1 MPTVRQI
8 AHEGKSRPG
17 TSVHRTTTYRSSM
30 VGQLSRLDAHP
41 RSILT
46 AAAIGG
52 LMLFAI
58 GPVDAATV
66 DVQAVNYEFLPASR
80 TVTVDDTVRWTFTG
94 EIHTVT
100 SGVPGV
106 PVANGFNSGQ
116 RDGGSFEV
124 KFERPGT
131 FPYFCEI
138 HSEQMFGTITV
149 KAATATPRPT
159 PRPTPTQEPT
169 ARPTQ
174 RPTARPTTAATE
186 TPSGAPSAT
195 PTALPTE
202 SPVASVPPTAS
213 PTPSPTASSSGPAAT
228 PSQTPAPTPAP
239 DTGAAS
245 SSLDPVAVIAGAVVI
260 GLLGLGGFALARRS
274 RSA

>member
-1 MPTVRQI
+1 
-8 AHEGKSRPG
+8 
-17 TSVHRTTTYRSSM
+17 M
-30 VGQLSRLDAHP
+30 VGQLSRLDDHG
-41 RSILT
+41 RSILA

-66 DVQAVNYEFLPASR
+66 NVQAVNYEFVPASR

-100 SGVPGV
+100 SGIPGA

-149 KAATATPRPT
+149 KAATATPRAT
-159 PRPTPTQEPT
+159 PRPTPTQRPT
-169 ARPTQ
+169 VKPTQ
-174 RPTARPTTAATE
+174 RPTARPTTAPTE
-186 TPSGAPSAT
+186 TPSTTPSAT
-195 PTALPTE
+195 PTALPTQ
-202 SPVASVPPTAS
+202 SPAVSDLPTAL
-213 PTPSPTASSSGPAAT
+213 PTPSPTAASASPSAAA
-228 PSQTPAPTPAP
+228 SQTPAPTPSP
-239 DTGAAS
+239 NPGAAS

-260 GLLGLGGFALARRS
+260 GLLVAGALALARRS
-274 RSA
+274 RRV